1 MNIEAC
7 KSFLTKR
14 LSEKYSSRETQN
26 LTRIILE
33 DAFGVGSK
41 EGFQAPTMDEM
52 EELLAQ
58 LDTGIPI
65 QYIVGKSH
73 FYDYILKVNP
83 AVLIPRPE
91 TEELV
96 YYILEYYQS
105 INTKPQDIFEIG
117 TGSACIT
124 LALADKFSS
133 SNITSIDKSGEALIV
148 AQENLDN
155 YGISNVALFES
166 DFLNASQVELVSKP
180 YDLIVSNPPYIPF
193 SETEHVGASTQ
204 KHEPDLALYT
214 SDNKGIEFYEAIARF
229 ARKNLKKDGVVFCE
243 INEFRKSETIDCFRK
258 ETFEDIN
265 CIKDM
270 QGKDRVLL
278 AKLRNTKS

>member
-7 KSFLTKR
+7 KSFLSKR
-14 LSEKYSSRETQN
+14 LIEKYSTRETEN

-33 DAFGVGSK
+33 DAFGLGSK
-41 EGFQAPTMDEM
+41 EGFHAPTTKEI
-52 EELLAQ
+52 EGLLVQ
-58 LDTGIPI
+58 LDKGIPI

-96 YYILEYYQS
+96 YYILEYYKSTQ
-105 INTKPQDIFEIG
+105 TTPQDIFEIG

-124 LALADKFSS
+124 LALADKFPSS
-133 SNITSIDKSGEALIV
+133 KIISIDKSIEALSV
-148 AQENLDN
+148 AKENLDN
-155 YGISNVALFES
+155 YGISNVALKEV
-166 DFLNASQVELVSKP
+166 DFLTTNQVELVSKP
-180 YDLIVSNPPYIPF
+180 YDLIVSNPPYIPL
-193 SETEHVGASTQ
+193 SETKQVGASTQ
-204 KHEPDLALYT
+204 KHEPELALYT
-214 SDNKGIEFYEAIARF
+214 SDNKGIEFYAAIASF
-229 ARKNLKKDGVVFCE
+229 ARKNLKQGGVVFCE
-243 INEFRKSETIDCFRK
+243 INEFRKSETIDCFKK
-258 ETFEDIN
+258 ETFEYIN

>member
-1 MNIEAC
+1 MNSETC

-14 LSEKYSSRETQN
+14 LTEKYSPREAQN

-33 DAFGVGSK
+33 DAFGLGSE
-41 EGFQAPTMDEM
+41 EGFHAPTMEDI
-52 EELLAQ
+52 EEILVQ
-58 LDTGIPI
+58 LDKGIPI

-96 YYILEYYQS
+96 YYILKYYKSTQTS
-105 INTKPQDIFEIG
+105 PQDIFEIG

-133 SNITSIDKSGEALIV
+133 SNILSIDKSNEALSV
-148 AQENLDN
+148 AQENLDT
-155 YGISNVALFES
+155 YAVSNVTLKEI
-166 DFLNASQVELVSKP
+166 DFLNTSQVELVSKP
-180 YDLIVSNPPYIPF
+180 YDLIVSNPPYIPL
-193 SETEHVGASTQ
+193 SETNQVGASTL
-204 KHEPDLALYT
+204 KHEPELALYT
-214 SDNKGIEFYEAIARF
+214 SDNKGIEFYQAIASF
-229 ARKNLKKDGVVFCE
+229 ARKNLKKGGVVFCE
-243 INEFRKSETIDCFRK
+243 INEFRKQETIDCFKK
-258 ETFEDIN
+258 ETFEYIN

-278 AKLRNTKS
+278 AKLRNT

>member
-1 MNIEAC
+1 MNSEAC

-14 LSEKYSSRETQN
+14 LTEKYSAREAQN

-33 DAFGVGSK
+33 DAFGLASE
-41 EGFQAPTMDEM
+41 EGFHAPTMEDI

-58 LDTGIPI
+58 LDKGIPI

-96 YYILEYYQS
+96 YYILEYYKSTQT
-105 INTKPQDIFEIG
+105 NPQDIFEIG

-133 SNITSIDKSGEALIV
+133 SNILSIDKSNEALRV
-148 AQENLDN
+148 AQENLDH
-155 YGISNVALFES
+155 YGIANVALKEV
-166 DFLNASQVELVSKP
+166 DFLNTSQVELVSKP
-180 YDLIVSNPPYIPF
+180 YDLIVSNPPYIPL
-193 SETEHVGASTQ
+193 SETKKVGVSTQ
-204 KHEPDLALYT
+204 KHEPELALYT
-214 SDNKGIEFYEAIARF
+214 SDNKGMEFYQAIASF
-229 ARKNLKKDGVVFCE
+229 ARKNLKKGGVVFCE
-243 INEFRKSETIDCFRK
+243 INEFRKQETIDCFKK
-258 ETFEDIN
+258 ETFEYIN

-278 AKLRNTKS
+278 AKLRNT